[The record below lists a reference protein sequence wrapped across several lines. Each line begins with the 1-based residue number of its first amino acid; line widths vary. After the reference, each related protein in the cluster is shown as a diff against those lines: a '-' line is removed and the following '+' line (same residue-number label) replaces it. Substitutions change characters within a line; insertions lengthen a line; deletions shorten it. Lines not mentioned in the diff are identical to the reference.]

1 MLNKLIT
8 LKKIIDENPKTPM
21 LWWTKESGL
30 SNDEVSYLRQNGYIE
45 KIGDKKGSRWYWKLN
60 TPDYEMVEN
69 IKSSMYIPVENVR
82 VNKVKVTNKT
92 SMLDVIRSYDIEF
105 KLGNGLTLKFV
116 NDTEVSIRRSNGNSI
131 NVSDPAKLNEL
142 LCFLI

>member
-45 KIGDKKGSRWYWKLN
+45 KIGDKKGSRWYWKLS